1 MIKKIFFAILLPLL
15 FVNLFSQTITHNLE
29 KPDSLYI
36 GTPFNLLINIATAK
50 SDTIFAPEIDT
61 LDIFILK
68 GEIKQ
73 KETIEDENK
82 ITNLKMTFQPF
93 DVGEYIFPELEFMVK
108 TTDSTAILKTP
119 EIKILVQSVITD
131 STQKI
136 KDIAKPL
143 SIYLG
148 FWDIFVPI
156 LAIALLILIIIYLK
170 KLLKRKEFREEEQ
183 EYIDPRPAFV
193 IALELYA
200 KLKKQNLLKK
210 GNFLQLHFRLS
221 FILRFFIEKYYE
233 INAVEMTTNEIR
245 ASLQIDK
252 HIEKSQILEFLT
264 FADKIKFAKFIPTT
278 QNSEKAMEWLE
289 DYLHSFE
296 TIEKESEDA

>member
-1 MIKKIFFAILLPLL
+1 MIKKKYAILLLFL

-36 GTPFNLLINIATAK
+36 GTPFNLSINIFTTK
-50 SDTIFAPEIDT
+50 SDTIIAPEIDT

-73 KETIEDENK
+73 KETIENENK
-82 ITNLKMTFQPF
+82 ITNLKMMFQPF
-93 DVGEYIFPELEFMVK
+93 DVGEYIFPELEFMIK
-108 TTDSTAILKTP
+108 TADSMAILKTP
-119 EIKILVQSVITD
+119 EIKILVQSVIAD
-131 STQKI
+131 STQEI

-156 LAIALLILIIIYLK
+156 LAIALLVLIIIYLK
-170 KLLKRKEFREEEQ
+170 KLLKRKELLEEEQ
-183 EYIDPRPAFV
+183 KYIDPRPAFV
-193 IALELYA
+193 IALELYT
-200 KLKKQNLLKK
+200 KLKKQNLLEK

-221 FILRFFIEKYYE
+221 FILRFFIEKYYK

-245 ASLQIDK
+245 ADLQIDK
-252 HIEKSQILEFLT
+252 HTEKSQILEFLT
-264 FADKIKFAKFIPTT
+264 FADKIKFAKFIPTM
-278 QNSEKAMEWLE
+278 QDSEKAMEWLE
-289 DYLHSFE
+289 NYLHSFE
-296 TIEKESEDA
+296 TVNEENEDA